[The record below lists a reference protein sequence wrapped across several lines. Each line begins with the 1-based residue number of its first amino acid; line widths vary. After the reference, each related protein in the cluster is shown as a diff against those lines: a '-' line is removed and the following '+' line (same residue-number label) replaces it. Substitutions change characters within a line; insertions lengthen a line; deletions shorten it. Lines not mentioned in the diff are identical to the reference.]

1 MSCLENELRKAL
13 RRQDPPEGFVE
24 RTLAKAAMAQRHKQI
39 GFFSGRMLRWAM
51 VGAACLALTFVT
63 LEHRQ
68 KEIERTQGEAAK
80 EQLIFALRVAGSTLQ
95 FAQSK
100 IQQR

>member
-1 MSCLENELRKAL
+1 MSRLENELRKAL

-24 RTLAKAAMAQRHKQI
+24 RTLARAAMTHQRTRT
-39 GFFSGRMLRWAM
+39 GFFSGHILRWAM
-51 VGAACLALTFVT
+51 VGAACLALTVVT

-68 KEIERTQGEAAK
+68 KEIERVQGEAAK